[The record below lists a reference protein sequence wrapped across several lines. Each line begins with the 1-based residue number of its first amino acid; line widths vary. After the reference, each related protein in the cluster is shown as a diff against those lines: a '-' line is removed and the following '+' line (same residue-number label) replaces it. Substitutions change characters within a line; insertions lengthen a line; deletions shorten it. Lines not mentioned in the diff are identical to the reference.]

1 MDVVFAREYETGIA
15 GIAGILT
22 YAANGCELD
31 ASPADLL
38 SAVQFAQDQEE
49 HLDED
54 DWLNDDTGRIHRITI
69 SDCESYLNEFK

>member
-1 MDVVFAREYETGIA
+1 MDVVFAREYETGIS
-15 GIAGILT
+15 GIVGILT
-22 YAANGCELD
+22 YAANGCEHD

-38 SAVQFAQDQEE
+38 SAVQFAQDQEC
-49 HLDED
+49 HLTEN